1 MATDFQPGAPGGALA
16 EKPKVF
22 GLFSMV
28 LFSVSAIL
36 VADTVGSSAAMGVQG
51 LGFWIILGL
60 LFFIPYGFVTA
71 ELGSAWPDEGG
82 IYVWVKT
89 AFGPGWGTVTS
100 WMYWVNVALWAPS
113 VFVLFLG
120 AIEVAWGVD
129 IAPLWEAVIVIA
141 MVWAIV
147 LVGIL
152 PLEWSKFVPNLS
164 AALKVIVLVGLGAL
178 GVAYVVKNGA
188 ANSFALGDWIPQW
201 NTDSLS
207 FLPIIIY
214 SYMGFELMSS
224 AGGAIKNPKR
234 DVPKMIILAGVAIL
248 AVYMFA
254 TFGILASIKTE
265 DVSIVTGIVDALK
278 LMVEEVVGGATW
290 LFNIAVVA
298 LLFTF
303 FGNMVTWSIGANQTI
318 SATGLDDT
326 APGVFGHV
334 NKRFGTPDYAF
345 VLMGIIATGITILAY
360 VLDPDQTS
368 VFWTLFALSSIV
380 FLIPYLLMF
389 PALLVLRHK
398 HPDQPRPYVIPGG
411 KAGAWIATVLC
422 EAGIVLTLFLFFY
435 FPAEGVSKGTFW
447 LITGGGTILSL
458 AHRLVALL
466 ARQPPGRRRDGHAL
480 PRHVRTKDRD
490 GGNRQEE
497 RQDRRGRARR
507 QRHPPARTG
516 RHVRGAAVQH
526 RRGDAPHRRSRR
538 GRLACRAHAR
548 QRSPGRQSPDPER
561 TRREDRGADAHGR
574 LRRGEPGPD
583 RLHGSPDPGQPPAQA
598 QAGRTR
604 GDRDHAGRR
613 RPRRQ
618 GVRKSLEARRP
629 LLLGEQGAAHDA
641 RGGPRHARGRRTRL
655 APGGAEPRAARDR
668 RARGGAPPHGQRG
681 ARDLLGRR
689 AACPSYAAAAPSRA
703 STR

>member
-1 MATDFQPGAPGGALA
+1 MATDLQPGAPGGTLS
-16 EKPKVF
+16 ESPKVF

-51 LGFWIILGL
+51 LTLWVILGL

-113 VFVLFLG
+113 VFVLFIG

-129 IAPLWEAVIVIA
+129 VPPFWEAVIVIA

-152 PLEWSKFVPNLS
+152 PLRYSKFVPNLS
-164 AALKVIVLVGLGAL
+164 AALKVIVLVGLGVL
-178 GVAYVVKNGA
+178 GIAYVIKHGA
-188 ANSFALGDWIPQW
+188 ANPFALGEWKPTW
-201 NTDSLS
+201 DSGTIS

-234 DVPKMIILAGVAIL
+234 DVPKMIIMAGAAIL

-254 TFGILASIKTE
+254 TFGVLAATPAK
-265 DVSIVTGIVDALK
+265 DVSIVTGITDALK
-278 LMVEEVVGGATW
+278 AMFDSVFGNAGW
-290 LFNIAVVA
+290 LFSIAVVM

-318 SATGLDDT
+318 GATGLDAT

-334 NKRFGTPDYAF
+334 NKKFGTPDYAF
-345 VLMGIIATGITILAY
+345 VLMGVIASAITILAY
-360 VLDPDQTS
+360 VLDPNQTS

-389 PALLVLRHK
+389 PALLVLRHT

-411 KAGAWIATVLC
+411 KFGAWLCTVLC
-422 EAGIVLTLFLFFY
+422 ETGIVLTLVLFFY
-435 FPAEGVSKGTFW
+435 FPADGVSKATFW
-447 LITGGGTILSL
+447 LITGGGTVVSLLIGWWLYWHSTHRAGATPAALSD
-458 AHRLVALL
+458 V
-466 ARQPPGRRRDGHAL
+466 
-480 PRHVRTKDRD
+480 
-490 GGNRQEE
+490 
-497 RQDRRGRARR
+497 
-507 QRHPPARTG
+507 QR
-516 RHVRGAAVQH
+516 
-526 RRGDAPHRRSRR
+526 
-538 GRLACRAHAR
+538 
-548 QRSPGRQSPDPER
+548 
-561 TRREDRGADAHGR
+561 
-574 LRRGEPGPD
+574 
-583 RLHGSPDPGQPPAQA
+583 
-598 QAGRTR
+598 
-604 GDRDHAGRR
+604 
-613 RPRRQ
+613 
-618 GVRKSLEARRP
+618 
-629 LLLGEQGAAHDA
+629 
-641 RGGPRHARGRRTRL
+641 
-655 APGGAEPRAARDR
+655 
-668 RARGGAPPHGQRG
+668 
-681 ARDLLGRR
+681 
-689 AACPSYAAAAPSRA
+689 
-703 STR
+703 

>member
-1 MATDFQPGAPGGALA
+1 MATDLHSGAPGGTLK
-16 EKPKVF
+16 EQPKVF
-22 GLFSMV
+22 GLLSMV

-36 VADTVGSSAAMGVQG
+36 VADTVGSSAAIGVQG

-89 AFGPGWGTVTS
+89 AFGPALGTVTS

-113 VFVLFLG
+113 VFVLFIG

-129 IAPLWEAVIVIA
+129 VAPVWEAVIVIA

-147 LVGIL
+147 LIGIL

-178 GVAYVVKNGA
+178 GVVYVIQNGA
-188 ANSFALGDWIPQW
+188 ANSFGLSAWIPEW

-224 AGGAIKNPKR
+224 AGGAIKEPRR

-265 DVSIVTGIVDALK
+265 DVSIVTGITDALK
-278 LMVEEVVGGATW
+278 LMVDEVAGGAGW

-318 SATGLDDT
+318 GSTGLDKT

-345 VLMGIIATGITILAY
+345 VLMGLIATAITILAY
-360 VLDPDQTS
+360 VLDPTQEN

-380 FLIPYLLMF
+380 FLIPYLMMF

-422 EAGIVLTLFLFFY
+422 EAGIILTLFLFFY

-447 LITGGGTILSL
+447 LITGGGTIASL
-458 AHRLVALL
+458 LIGWWLY
-466 ARQPPGRRRDGHAL
+466 
-480 PRHVRTKDRD
+480 
-490 GGNRQEE
+490 
-497 RQDRRGRARR
+497 
-507 QRHPPARTG
+507 
-516 RHVRGAAVQH
+516 
-526 RRGDAPHRRSRR
+526 
-538 GRLACRAHAR
+538 
-548 QRSPGRQSPDPER
+548 
-561 TRREDRGADAHGR
+561 
-574 LRRGEPGPD
+574 
-583 RLHGSPDPGQPPAQA
+583 
-598 QAGRTR
+598 
-604 GDRDHAGRR
+604 
-613 RPRRQ
+613 
-618 GVRKSLEARRP
+618 
-629 LLLGEQGAAHDA
+629 
-641 RGGPRHARGRRTRL
+641 RHASR
-655 APGGAEPRAARDR
+655 
-668 RARGGAPPHGQRG
+668 RGGAP
-681 ARDLLGRR
+681 
-689 AACPSYAAAAPSRA
+689 AAPASRD
-703 STR
+703 S

>member
-1 MATDFQPGAPGGALA
+1 MATDLQPGALGGALA

-36 VADTVGSSAAMGVQG
+36 VADTVASSAAMGVQG

-113 VFVLFLG
+113 VFVLFIG
-120 AIEVAWGVD
+120 AIEVAFGVD
-129 IAPLWEAVIVIA
+129 VPPFWEAVIVIA

-164 AALKVIVLVGLGAL
+164 AALKVIVLVGLGVL
-178 GVAYVVKNGA
+178 GVVYAIKHGT
-188 ANSFALGDWIPQW
+188 ANSFSLSQW
-201 NTDSLS
+201 VPAWNSDSLS

-224 AGGAIKNPKR
+224 AGGNIKNPKR
-234 DVPKMIILAGVAIL
+234 DVPKMIIVAGAAIL
-248 AVYMFA
+248 AVYVFA
-254 TFGILASIKTE
+254 TFGILAATKTA

-278 LMVEEVVGGATW
+278 LMFNDILSGASW
-290 LFNIAVVA
+290 LFDIVVVA

-345 VLMGIIATGITILAY
+345 VLMGVISTAITILAY
-360 VLDPDQTS
+360 VLDPSQAS

-380 FLIPYLLMF
+380 FLFPYLLMF

-398 HPDQPRPYVIPGG
+398 YPDQPRPYTIPGG
-411 KAGAWIATVLC
+411 KAGAWIATILC

-435 FPAEGVSKGTFW
+435 FPADGVSKGTFW
-447 LITGGGTILSL
+447 VITGGGTIVSL
-458 AHRLVALL
+458 LIGWWLYWQA
-466 ARQPPGRRRDGHAL
+466 
-480 PRHVRTKDRD
+480 
-490 GGNRQEE
+490 
-497 RQDRRGRARR
+497 
-507 QRHPPARTG
+507 
-516 RHVRGAAVQH
+516 
-526 RRGDAPHRRSRR
+526 SRR
-538 GRLACRAHAR
+538 GGGTAAVTTN
-548 QRSPGRQSPDPER
+548 DV
-561 TRREDRGADAHGR
+561 
-574 LRRGEPGPD
+574 
-583 RLHGSPDPGQPPAQA
+583 
-598 QAGRTR
+598 
-604 GDRDHAGRR
+604 
-613 RPRRQ
+613 Q
-618 GVRKSLEARRP
+618 G
-629 LLLGEQGAAHDA
+629 
-641 RGGPRHARGRRTRL
+641 
-655 APGGAEPRAARDR
+655 
-668 RARGGAPPHGQRG
+668 
-681 ARDLLGRR
+681 
-689 AACPSYAAAAPSRA
+689 
-703 STR
+703 

>member
-1 MATDFQPGAPGGALA
+1 MTTDLQTGASGGALA

-36 VADTVGSSAAMGVQG
+36 VADTVASSAAMGVQG

-113 VFVLFLG
+113 VFVLFIG
-120 AIEVAWGVD
+120 AIEVAFGVD
-129 IAPLWEAVIVIA
+129 VAPVWEAVIVIA

-152 PLEWSKFVPNLS
+152 PLSWSKFVPSLS
-164 AALKVIVLVGLGAL
+164 AALKVVVLVGLGAL
-178 GVAYVVKNGA
+178 GVAYVVKHGT
-188 ANSFALGDWIPQW
+188 ANSFALSAWVPAW

-224 AGGAIKNPKR
+224 AGGAIRNPRR
-234 DVPKMIILAGVAIL
+234 DVPRMIILAGAAIL

-254 TFGILASIKTE
+254 TFGILASIKAE

-278 LMVEEVVGGATW
+278 LSFDEVLGGATW
-290 LFNIAVVA
+290 LFNITVVA

-318 SATGLDDT
+318 GATGLDKT

-334 NKRFGTPDYAF
+334 NRRFGTPDYAF
-345 VLMGIIATGITILAY
+345 VLMGIIATAITILAY
-360 VLDPDQTS
+360 VLDPNQTS

-389 PALLVLRHK
+389 PALLVLRRTY
-398 HPDQPRPYVIPGG
+398 PDQPRPYTIPGG
-411 KAGAWIATVLC
+411 NAGAWIATILC
-422 EAGIVLTLFLFFY
+422 EAGILLTLFLFFY
-435 FPAEGVSKGTFW
+435 FPAEGTSKGVFW
-447 LITGGGTILSL
+447 LITAGGTIVSL
-458 AHRLVALL
+458 LIGWWLYWQAS
-466 ARQPPGRRRDGHAL
+466 
-480 PRHVRTKDRD
+480 
-490 GGNRQEE
+490 
-497 RQDRRGRARR
+497 
-507 QRHPPARTG
+507 
-516 RHVRGAAVQH
+516 
-526 RRGDAPHRRSRR
+526 RRS
-538 GRLACRAHAR
+538 G
-548 QRSPGRQSPDPER
+548 GVTPE
-561 TRREDRGADAHGR
+561 T
-574 LRRGEPGPD
+574 
-583 RLHGSPDPGQPPAQA
+583 
-598 QAGRTR
+598 T
-604 GDRDHAGRR
+604 
-613 RPRRQ
+613 
-618 GVRKSLEARRP
+618 EAR
-629 LLLGEQGAAHDA
+629 G
-641 RGGPRHARGRRTRL
+641 
-655 APGGAEPRAARDR
+655 
-668 RARGGAPPHGQRG
+668 
-681 ARDLLGRR
+681 
-689 AACPSYAAAAPSRA
+689 
-703 STR
+703 

>member
-1 MATDFQPGAPGGALA
+1 VATQLDVAARGGTLD
-16 EKPKVF
+16 KQPKVF

-36 VADTVGSSAAMGVQG
+36 VADTVATSAAMGVQG

-82 IYVWVKT
+82 IYVWVKE

-113 VFVLFLG
+113 VFVLFVG
-120 AIEVAWGVD
+120 AIEVAFNVD

-147 LVGIL
+147 AVGIL
-152 PLEWSKFVPNLS
+152 PLSWSKFVPNLS
-164 AALKVIVLVGLGAL
+164 AALKVIVLVGLGAV
-178 GVAYVVKNGA
+178 GVVYAVKHGT
-188 ANSFALGDWIPQW
+188 ANAFSIDQWIPAW

-248 AVYMFA
+248 AVYTFA
-254 TFGILASIKTE
+254 TFGILASIKSA

-278 LMVEEVVGGATW
+278 LSFNEVLGGAGW
-290 LFNIAVVA
+290 LFDIAVVA

-318 SATGLDDT
+318 KATGLDAT

-345 VLMGIIATGITILAY
+345 VLMGLIATGITILAY
-360 VLDPDQTS
+360 VLDPTQAS

-389 PALLVLRHK
+389 PALLVLRRK
-398 HPDQPRPYVIPGG
+398 FPDQQRPYVVPGG
-411 KAGAWIATVLC
+411 KAGAWIATILC
-422 EAGIVLTLFLFFY
+422 EAGIIMTLFLFFY
-435 FPAEGVSKGTFW
+435 FPIEGTSKGAFW
-447 LITGGGTILSL
+447 AITGGGTIVSL
-458 AHRLVALL
+458 LIGWWLYWQASH
-466 ARQPPGRRRDGHAL
+466 
-480 PRHVRTKDRD
+480 K
-490 GGNRQEE
+490 
-497 RQDRRGRARR
+497 
-507 QRHPPARTG
+507 
-516 RHVRGAAVQH
+516 VRG
-526 RRGDAPHRRSRR
+526 
-538 GRLACRAHAR
+538 
-548 QRSPGRQSPDPER
+548 
-561 TRREDRGADAHGR
+561 
-574 LRRGEPGPD
+574 
-583 RLHGSPDPGQPPAQA
+583 
-598 QAGRTR
+598 
-604 GDRDHAGRR
+604 
-613 RPRRQ
+613 
-618 GVRKSLEARRP
+618 
-629 LLLGEQGAAHDA
+629 
-641 RGGPRHARGRRTRL
+641 
-655 APGGAEPRAARDR
+655 
-668 RARGGAPPHGQRG
+668 
-681 ARDLLGRR
+681 
-689 AACPSYAAAAPSRA
+689 
-703 STR
+703 